1 MTMDRMQ
8 EHFNP
13 VAVRIMKRAKRA
25 IIASQRARPFGKLR
39 AGSFARLAQI
49 PHCAKNACSE

>member
-1 MTMDRMQ
+1 MDRMQ